1 MVTRDFYSFDA
12 GRRPPIQVEMGRRW
26 LGGELRSWIRRGDG
40 WWAHIGY
47 DVDGRSHLATVP
59 ASRIRSTDDRA
70 AAPGSTGSAVHPQ
83 L

>member
-12 GRRPPIQVEMGRRW
+12 GRRPPIQVEMGSRW

-47 DVDGRSHLATVP
+47 DVDGRSHVVTVP
-59 ASRIRSTDDRA
+59 ASRIRSTDERA
-70 AAPGSTGSAVHPQ
+70 AVPGSTATEVHQ
-83 L
+83 QR